1 MLFSAL
7 LSGSRGISVSRLSLP
22 RYFIGGYGLC
32 TASATPSVVQ
42 CHLTTFSFTPGHT
55 LSYATL
61 DSDRHSQ
68 PRYVISIGRWILIW
82 IIAYERTWHYTVGY
96 WHDGRR
102 VPLRY
107 GLSSHTVDDP
117 CFVRLSNNSL
127 EVPLPWALHVFQM
140 MLSFK
145 IAQRCDCLI
154 KSCSSRWVTGNSN
167 TVPGRRSSHRK
178 HKPVVEFFRG

>member
-1 MLFSAL
+1 MFPVSAYQ
-7 LSGSRGISVSRLSLP
+7 GIYNAQKAHPLHIAQPPQKTETLPSVR
-22 RYFIGGYGLC
+22 GYGLC
-32 TASATPSVVQ
+32 AASVTPSVVQ

-82 IIAYERTWHYTVGY
+82 IIAYERPWHYTVGY

-117 CFVRLSNNSL
+117 CFVRLSNNSFT
-127 EVPLPWALHVFQM
+127 VASPSGAPRALNDVWSQNYTA
-140 MLSFK
+140 L
-145 IAQRCDCLI
+145 
-154 KSCSSRWVTGNSN
+154 
-167 TVPGRRSSHRK
+167 RSLDQ
-178 HKPVVEFFRG
+178 KPPASLDY